1 MSAYMETEIKD
12 IENVVIVGSGPA
24 GYTAALY
31 TSRADLNPLVI
42 EGFAWGGLLQ
52 QTTDVENYPGYPE
65 GVLGPVMMQEFR
77 DQAARFGTRFITDDA
92 TKIELAR
99 EPGGVHT
106 VHIGSTEIKARAVI
120 LAMGA
125 EPKKLGVP
133 GEDELAARGVSYCA
147 TCDAAFFRGKQ
158 TIVVGGGDT
167 AMEDATFLSKFAD
180 RVGIVHRRPEFRASA
195 IMLDRARDKGN
206 IDLVTPYVVKS
217 FDAGAD
223 GALEQ
228 VTLENTQDGSERELP
243 VTGAFVAIG
252 HRPNSHLLEGQL
264 ELDEEGYVS
273 VEGRSTRTKLPGV
286 FAAGDLTDRVY
297 RQAVTAAGTGC
308 MAALDAEAYLRDTPI
323 DAEAHWAPEPDKV
336 EAAAESAAS

>member
-1 MSAYMETEIKD
+1 MSVDIKETED
-12 IENVVIVGSGPA
+12 VVIVGSGPA

-31 TSRADLNPLVI
+31 TSRADLAPLVI

-65 GVLGPVMMQEFR
+65 GVTGPEMMQEFR
-77 DQAARFGTRFITDDA
+77 DQAERFGTRFITDDA
-92 TKIELAR
+92 TKLELSN
-99 EPGGVHT
+99 EPGGIHVVH
-106 VHIGSTEIKARAVI
+106 VGDKQIRARAVV

-147 TCDAAFFRGKQ
+147 TCDAAFHRDGE

-167 AMEDATFLSKFAD
+167 AMEDATFLAKFAD
-180 RVGIVHRRPEFRASA
+180 KVGLVHRRPEFRASA
-195 IMLDRARDKGN
+195 IMLQRAKDTEN
-206 IDLVTPYVVKS
+206 IELITPYVVQS
-217 FDAGAD
+217 FEAGDNGVLTKA
-223 GALEQ
+223 
-228 VTLENTQDGSERELP
+228 VLENTEDGTVKDLP
-243 VTGAFVAIG
+243 ITGAFIAIG
-252 HRPNSHLLEGQL
+252 HRPNSQLVEGQL
-264 ELDEEGYVS
+264 DLDDEGYVL

-286 FAAGDLTDRVY
+286 FAAGDLTDRTY

-323 DAEAHWAPEPDKV
+323 DPEAHWAPDPAKV